1 MSSFAKT
8 HLRCM
13 HAVRAALHVSLH
25 DMLPAVPLSHYRR
38 GRLACKSIR
47 LSVMKRALC
56 SQRLGRLQSTSTSS
70 SGLYRVH
77 IQAFSSKV
85 SANVR
90 TGDKRLV
97 VAIGW
102 LGSKQKHFDKLAP
115 STSCLPAP
123 ATAIACSRHLQRSP
137 AMQVPGTVAKY
148 GACSGGDPA
157 QHAVHRPASP
167 RRQSG
172 SQLPAAGQ
180 RSAAAAPRAARA
192 VPHLQVAHPAASG
205 GAALVPQRW
214 LSSLGFDTRIH
225 Y

>member
-13 HAVRAALHVSLH
+13 HAVRAALHVPLH
-25 DMLPAVPLSHYRR
+25 DLLPAVPLSHYRR

-102 LGSKQKHFDKLAP
+102 LGSKQKHFDKLAA

-123 ATAIACSRHLQRSP
+123 ATAIACSDISSVTCYAGTWNCGEVWGMQWWAPGPARSP
-137 AMQVPGTVAKY
+137 SS
-148 GACSGGDPA
+148 C
-157 QHAVHRPASP
+157 
-167 RRQSG
+167 
-172 SQLPAAGQ
+172 LP
-180 RSAAAAPRAARA
+180 
-192 VPHLQVAHPAASG
+192 
-205 GAALVPQRW
+205 
-214 LSSLGFDTRIH
+214 
-225 Y
+225 